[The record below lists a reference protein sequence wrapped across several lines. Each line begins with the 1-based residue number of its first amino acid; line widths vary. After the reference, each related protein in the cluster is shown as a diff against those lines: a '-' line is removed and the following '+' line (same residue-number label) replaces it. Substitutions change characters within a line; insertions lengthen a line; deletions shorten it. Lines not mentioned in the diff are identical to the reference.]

1 MRVAIAADFPSGSN
15 PMVGQSVMVMRER
28 MDEVLRKLGV
38 AIPTNATPGQAMQT
52 LATTCKATNC
62 RAVIDGMG
70 HYFATT
76 VKLDAA
82 GKATLSAQ
90 AATGP
95 YFFFAFVRTP
105 NGSMVWDIP
114 ANLRAGDNAI
124 TLTATNAELVP

>member
-15 PMVGQSVMVMRER
+15 PMGGQSVIVMRER
-28 MDEVLRKLGV
+28 MDDVLRKLGLAV
-38 AIPTNATPGQAMQT
+38 AANATPGQAMQT

-62 RAVIDGMG
+62 KAVIDGMG
-70 HYFATT
+70 HHFVTS

-95 YFFFAFVRTP
+95 YFFFAIVRTP
-105 NGSMVWDIP
+105 SGSMVWDIP
-114 ANLRAGDNAI
+114 ANLHSGDNAI
-124 TLTATNAELVP
+124 SLSAANAEVIH